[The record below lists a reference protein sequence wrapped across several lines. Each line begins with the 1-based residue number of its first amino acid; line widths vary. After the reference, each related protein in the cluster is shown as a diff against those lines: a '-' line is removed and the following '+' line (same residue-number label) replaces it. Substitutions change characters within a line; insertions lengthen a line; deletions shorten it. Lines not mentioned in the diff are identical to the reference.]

1 MMVTYS
7 QNKKDEGDASTIDII
22 SNLPECIKEI
32 ILVNLPIKEAV
43 RTCILSKDWR
53 RTWSKVQ
60 YLYIN
65 VGNEGSKLENTIKFI
80 DQVLNLHN
88 GNVTTL
94 ELSGVKP
101 SEVDFERWM
110 VKLSRMQI
118 GKLILKLDCERNPM
132 SRRSCQVTGHCAM
145 KLPHGFSGFK
155 LLHSLHFLGT
165 CKINETDMAKLIS
178 SCPLLEDLFLD
189 GFNYCALKIHALNLK
204 KIWILGSFGDLYL
217 QTPKL
222 LKVFIA
228 IMYYKKK
235 VVIGSNL
242 IQALSSISHIQ
253 TLTIYCQCPDPL
265 IGSLKAKFPPILGN
279 LIRLEIFL
287 QPSSSPQLT
296 FALLLF
302 QNSPRLQAISLLLQP
317 LQFPSISST
326 YEQLESSQPGLF
338 PSLRYI
344 HIKPA
349 PGIDCSI
356 AFAKFIL
363 KNAPALERL
372 TIWENVQDSEASK
385 LHELSATAEIVFN
398 KHFSISSWY

>member
-1 MMVTYS
+1 
-7 QNKKDEGDASTIDII
+7 
-22 SNLPECIKEI
+22 
-32 ILVNLPIKEAV
+32 
-43 RTCILSKDWR
+43 
-53 RTWSKVQ
+53 
-60 YLYIN
+60 
-65 VGNEGSKLENTIKFI
+65 
-80 DQVLNLHN
+80 
-88 GNVTTL
+88 
-94 ELSGVKP
+94 
-101 SEVDFERWM
+101 M
-110 VKLSRMQI
+110 VKLSRMRI
-118 GKLILKLDCERNPM
+118 GKLILELDCERSPM

-155 LLHSLHFLGT
+155 LLHSLHFLGD

-189 GFNYCALKIHALNLK
+189 GLTYCALKIHAFNLK
-204 KIWILGSFGDLYL
+204 RMWILGSFGDLYL

-222 LKVFIA
+222 LKAFIA
-228 IMYYKKK
+228 IMYYKTLSMSK

-279 LIRLEIFL
+279 LTVLEIFL

-302 QNSPRLQAISLLLQP
+302 RHSPRLQEISLLLQP
-317 LQFPSISST
+317 LQFPPIST
-326 YEQLESSQPGLF
+326 AYEQLESSQPGLF
-338 PSLRYI
+338 PSLRCI

-356 AFAKFIL
+356 AFAKFVL
-363 KNAPALERL
+363 NNAPALERL

-385 LHELSATAEIVFN
+385 LRELSATAEIVFI
-398 KHFSISSWY
+398 KHFSMRS